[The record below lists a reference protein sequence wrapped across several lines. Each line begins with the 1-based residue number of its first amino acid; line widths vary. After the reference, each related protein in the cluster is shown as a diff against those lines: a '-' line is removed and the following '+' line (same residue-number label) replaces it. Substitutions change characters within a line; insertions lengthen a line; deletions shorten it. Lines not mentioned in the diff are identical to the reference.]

1 MDNINGM
8 LAFVRAAECQSFTA
22 AGERL
27 GISASAV
34 GKSVA
39 RLESRLSVRLFNR
52 STRRISLTDE
62 GQLFFE
68 RCRQIVSQI
77 EEAEHEMSRLSSL
90 PRGKLRVSLPAIGYR
105 MLLPHLSE
113 FRQRYPDIELELDFS
128 DRMVDIIA
136 EGMDVAMRSG
146 ELNDSEMMSR
156 QLGPFRFVIIGS
168 PAYFLQHPPP
178 QTPEDL
184 QQHHCL
190 RYRFPKNGQFQS
202 WDFNNGY
209 ADPIPAALSFNN
221 LEALLQASLRGIGL
235 TYAPQFIVKEYLASG
250 EMISVLEDYLDD
262 AGKFSVVWPSSRHLL
277 PKIRVFID
285 FLTEKRVVSEK

>member
-39 RLESRLSVRLFNR
+39 RLEARLNVRLFNR

-68 RCRQIVSQI
+68 RCQEIVLQI
-77 EEAEHEMSRLSSL
+77 EEAEHELSRLSSV

-113 FRQRYPDIELELDFS
+113 FVQRYPEVELELDFS

-136 EGMDVAMRSG
+136 EGIDVAMRSG
-146 ELNDSEMMSR
+146 ELTDSEMMSR
-156 QLGPFRFVIIGS
+156 NLGPFRFVIVGS
-168 PAYFLQHPPP
+168 PDYFSRYAKPKV
-178 QTPEDL
+178 PEDL
-184 QQHHCL
+184 QQHLCL
-190 RYRFPKNGQFQS
+190 RYRFPKNGQFQH
-202 WDFNNGY
+202 WDFNNDYSG
-209 ADPIPAALSFNN
+209 PLPSSLSFNN
-221 LEALLQASLRGIGL
+221 LEGLLQASLRGIGV
-235 TYAPQFIVKEYLASG
+235 TYAPEFIVKEYLASG
-250 EMISVLEDYLDD
+250 ELISVLEDYLDD

-285 FLTEKRVVSEK
+285 FISEKNIIGGS

>member
-1 MDNINGM
+1 MDNISGM

-77 EEAEHEMSRLSSL
+77 EEAEHELSRLSSL

-113 FRQRYPDIELELDFS
+113 FMQRYPQIELELDFS

-146 ELNDSEMMSR
+146 ELSDSEMMSR
-156 QLGPFRFVIIGS
+156 QLGPFRFVIVGS
-168 PAYFLQHPPP
+168 PAYFLHHPPP
-178 QTPEDL
+178 QTPDDL
-184 QQHHCL
+184 QQHLCL

-209 ADPIPAALSFNN
+209 AGPIHTALSFNN
-221 LEALLQASLRGIGL
+221 LEGLLQASLRGIGL

-250 EMISVLEDYLDD
+250 ELISVLEDYLDD

-285 FLTEKRVVSEK
+285 FLTEKKVVSEK

>member
-8 LAFVRAAECQSFTA
+8 LAFVRAAQCHSFTA

-39 RLESRLSVRLFNR
+39 RLESRLNVRLFNR

-62 GQLFFE
+62 GLLFFE
-68 RCRQIVSQI
+68 RCQAIVSQM
-77 EEAEHEMSRLSSL
+77 EEAEFELSRLSAQ
-90 PRGKLRVSLPAIGYR
+90 PRGKLRVGLPAIGYR
-105 MLLPHLSE
+105 MLLPYLSE
-113 FRQRYPDIELELDFS
+113 FMQRYPEIELELDFS

-136 EGMDVAMRSG
+136 EGLDIAIRSG
-146 ELNDSEMMSR
+146 ELTDSEMMSR
-156 QLGPFRFVIIGS
+156 TLGPFRFVIIGS
-168 PAYFLQHPPP
+168 PDYFARHPLP
-178 QTPEDL
+178 QTPADL

-190 RYRFPKNGQFQS
+190 RYRFPENGQLQN
-202 WDFNNGY
+202 WDFNN
-209 ADPIPAALSFNN
+209 DFSESIPSSLSFNN
-221 LEALLQASLRGIGL
+221 LEGLLQASLRGIGL

-250 EMISVLEDYLDD
+250 ALVSVLGDYLDE
-262 AGKFSVVWPSSRHLL
+262 AGKFSMVWPSSRHLL

-285 FLTEKRVVSEK
+285 FLTEKRVLSEI

>member
-39 RLESRLSVRLFNR
+39 RLESRLNVRLFNR

-68 RCRQIVSQI
+68 RCQTIVSQI
-77 EEAEHEMSRLSSL
+77 EEAEHELSRLSSQ

-105 MLLPHLSE
+105 ILLPYLSE
-113 FRQRYPDIELELDFS
+113 FMQRYPEIELELDFS

-136 EGMDVAMRSG
+136 EGIDVAMRSG
-146 ELNDSEMMSR
+146 ELTDSEMMSR
-156 QLGPFRFVIIGS
+156 NLGPFRFVIVGS
-168 PAYFLQHPPP
+168 ADYFSRHPQPIV
-178 QTPEDL
+178 PEDL

-190 RYRFPKNGQFQS
+190 RYRFPKNGHVQS
-202 WDFNNGY
+202 WDFNNQFQGT
-209 ADPIPAALSFNN
+209 IPTALSFNN
-221 LEALLQASLRGIGL
+221 LEGLLQASLRGIGL

-250 EMISVLEDYLDD
+250 ELISVLEDYLDD
-262 AGKFSVVWPSSRHLL
+262 AGKFSIVWPSSRHLL

-285 FLTEKRVVSEK
+285 FLSEKKLITEN

>member
-8 LAFVRAAECQSFTA
+8 LAFVRAAQFQSFTA

-34 GKSVA
+34 GKGVA
-39 RLESRLSVRLFNR
+39 RLETRLNVRLFNR

-68 RCRQIVSQI
+68 RCQAIVSQI
-77 EEAEHEMSRLSSL
+77 EEAEHELSRLSSL

-105 MLLPHLSE
+105 ILLPYLAE
-113 FRQRYPDIELELDFS
+113 FMQRYPEIELELDFS

-136 EGMDVAMRSG
+136 EGVDVAVRSG
-146 ELNDSEMMSR
+146 ELTDSEMMSR
-156 QLGPFRFVIIGS
+156 TLGPFRFVIVGS
-168 PAYFLQHPPP
+168 PGYFARHPQPQHPQDLLQH
-178 QTPEDL
+178 L
-184 QQHHCL
+184 CL

-202 WDFNNGY
+202 WDFNEDY
-209 ADPIPAALSFNN
+209 HITLPVPLSFNN
-221 LEALLQASLRGIGL
+221 LEGLLQASLRGVGL
-235 TYAPQFIVKEYLASG
+235 TYVPQFIVREYLASG
-250 EMISVLEDYLDD
+250 ELISVLEDCLSD
-262 AGKFSVVWPSSRHLL
+262 AGKFSMVWPSSRHLL

-285 FLTEKRVVSEK
+285 FLTEKKVLGE

>member
-39 RLESRLSVRLFNR
+39 RLESRLNVRLFNR

-68 RCRQIVSQI
+68 RCQTIVSQI
-77 EEAEHEMSRLSSL
+77 EEAEHELSRLSSQ

-105 MLLPHLSE
+105 ILLPYLSE
-113 FRQRYPDIELELDFS
+113 FMQRYPEIELELDFS

-136 EGMDVAMRSG
+136 EGIDVAMRSG
-146 ELNDSEMMSR
+146 ELTDSEMMSR
-156 QLGPFRFVIIGS
+156 NLGPFRFVIVGS
-168 PAYFLQHPPP
+168 ANYFSRHPQPIV
-178 QTPEDL
+178 PEDL

-190 RYRFPKNGQFQS
+190 RYRFPKNGHVQS
-202 WDFNNGY
+202 WDFNNQFQGT
-209 ADPIPAALSFNN
+209 IPTALSFNN
-221 LEALLQASLRGIGL
+221 LEGLLQASLRGIGL

-250 EMISVLEDYLDD
+250 ELISVLEDYLDD

-285 FLTEKRVVSEK
+285 FLSEKKLITEN

>member
-8 LAFVRAAECQSFTA
+8 LAFVRAAQCQSFTA

-39 RLESRLSVRLFNR
+39 RLEARLNVRLFNR

-68 RCRQIVSQI
+68 RCQSIVSQI
-77 EEAEHEMSRLSSL
+77 EEAENELLRLSAT
-90 PRGKLRVSLPAIGYR
+90 PRGKLRVSLPHIGYR
-105 MLLPHLSE
+105 MLLPYLAE
-113 FRQRYPDIELELDFS
+113 FMQRYPEIELELDFT

-136 EGMDVAMRSG
+136 EGVDVAMRSG
-146 ELNDSEMMSR
+146 ALTDSEMMSR
-156 QLGPFRFVIIGS
+156 SLGSFRFVIVGS
-168 PAYFLQHPPP
+168 PDYLARCPAPRR
-178 QTPEDL
+178 PEDL
-184 QQHHCL
+184 SRHACL
-190 RYRFPKNGQFQS
+190 RYRFTKNGQLQS
-202 WDFNNGY
+202 WDF
-209 ADPIPAALSFNN
+209 ADGKPRELPVSLTFNN
-221 LEALLQASLRGIGL
+221 LEGLLQASLRGIGL

-250 EMISVLEDYLDD
+250 ELVSLLEDFISDG
-262 AGKFSVVWPSSRHLL
+262 GKFSVVWPSSRHLL

-285 FLTEKRVVSEK
+285 FLSEKKVLSEE

>member
-68 RCRQIVSQI
+68 RCREIVSQI
-77 EEAEHEMSRLSSL
+77 EEAEHEMSRLSSQ

-113 FRQRYPDIELELDFS
+113 FMQRYPEIELELDFS

-146 ELNDSEMMSR
+146 ELTDSEMMSR
-156 QLGPFRFVIIGS
+156 QLGPFRFVIVGS
-168 PAYFLQHPPP
+168 PAYFLHHPPP
-178 QTPEDL
+178 QTPADL
-184 QQHHCL
+184 AQHHCL

-202 WDFNNGY
+202 WDFNNDY
-209 ADPIPAALSFNN
+209 AGPIHTALSFNN
-221 LEALLQASLRGIGL
+221 LEGLLQASLRGIGL

-285 FLTEKRVVSEK
+285 FLTEKKVVSDK